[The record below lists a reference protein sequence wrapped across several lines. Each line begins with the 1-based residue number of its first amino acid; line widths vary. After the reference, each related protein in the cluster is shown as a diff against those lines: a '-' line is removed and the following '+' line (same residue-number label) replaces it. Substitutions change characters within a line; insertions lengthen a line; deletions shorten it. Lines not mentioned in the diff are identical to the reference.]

1 MGSCHD
7 TLNVTGQC
15 CLCPLQSDQ
24 TLSITG
30 QNRMQTDKHVH
41 QDKTFCVTGQ
51 SLYCH
56 LQIDKIVIKDKDLNI
71 TRDVSGEG
79 VQQAL
84 LKMLE
89 GTTVNVPE
97 KGGRKNPRG
106 DTVPLD
112 TRDILFIVGGAFN
125 GLDTQVSDRTA
136 TASIGFGNPVRS
148 AL

>member
-1 MGSCHD
+1 MPPCF
-7 TLNVTGQC
+7 V
-15 CLCPLQSDQ
+15 
-24 TLSITG
+24 
-30 QNRMQTDKHVH
+30 
-41 QDKTFCVTGQ
+41 
-51 SLYCH
+51 
-56 LQIDKIVIKDKDLNI
+56 QIDKIVIKDNNISI

-106 DTVPLD
+106 DMVALD

-136 TASIGFGNPVRS
+136 TASIGFGNPVRWVQVILLPSHGTAS
-148 AL
+148 ACLDLFEDL

>member
-1 MGSCHD
+1 M
-7 TLNVTGQC
+7 
-15 CLCPLQSDQ
+15 
-24 TLSITG
+24 
-30 QNRMQTDKHVH
+30 
-41 QDKTFCVTGQ
+41 
-51 SLYCH
+51 
-56 LQIDKIVIKDKDLNI
+56 QIDKIVIKDKDLSI

-125 GLDTQVSDRTA
+125 GLDTQVSDRKA
-136 TASIGFGNPVRS
+136 TASIGFGNPVRFDTYQTCRFCVVLHVLGL
-148 AL
+148 ALCLMRAYHT

>member
-1 MGSCHD
+1 M
-7 TLNVTGQC
+7 
-15 CLCPLQSDQ
+15 
-24 TLSITG
+24 
-30 QNRMQTDKHVH
+30 
-41 QDKTFCVTGQ
+41 
-51 SLYCH
+51 
-56 LQIDKIVIKDKDLNI
+56 QIDKIVIKDKDLSI

-136 TASIGFGNPVRS
+136 TASIGFGNPVR
-148 AL
+148 

>member
-1 MGSCHD
+1 M
-7 TLNVTGQC
+7 
-15 CLCPLQSDQ
+15 
-24 TLSITG
+24 
-30 QNRMQTDKHVH
+30 HVRL
-41 QDKTFCVTGQ
+41 TYG
-51 SLYCH
+51 H
-56 LQIDKIVIKDKDLNI
+56 LLGMQIDKIVIKDNNISI

-106 DTVPLD
+106 DMVALD

-125 GLDTQVSDRTA
+125 GLDTQVSDRTS
-136 TASIGFGNPVRS
+136 TASIGFGSPVR
-148 AL
+148 

>member
-1 MGSCHD
+1 M
-7 TLNVTGQC
+7 
-15 CLCPLQSDQ
+15 
-24 TLSITG
+24 
-30 QNRMQTDKHVH
+30 
-41 QDKTFCVTGQ
+41 
-51 SLYCH
+51 
-56 LQIDKIVIKDKDLNI
+56 QIDKIVIKDKDLSI

-125 GLDTQVSDRTA
+125 GLDTQVSDRKS
-136 TASIGFGNPVRS
+136 TASIGFGNPVRFGHHLS
-148 AL
+148 ASPVAFLLLALLLFTSLPFALVCNLQPLHALLWLSGSAST

>member
-1 MGSCHD
+1 
-7 TLNVTGQC
+7 V
-15 CLCPLQSDQ
+15 
-24 TLSITG
+24 
-30 QNRMQTDKHVH
+30 
-41 QDKTFCVTGQ
+41 
-51 SLYCH
+51 
-56 LQIDKIVIKDKDLNI
+56 QIDKIVIKDNNISI

-106 DTVPLD
+106 DMVALD

-136 TASIGFGNPVRS
+136 TASIGFGNPVR
-148 AL
+148 